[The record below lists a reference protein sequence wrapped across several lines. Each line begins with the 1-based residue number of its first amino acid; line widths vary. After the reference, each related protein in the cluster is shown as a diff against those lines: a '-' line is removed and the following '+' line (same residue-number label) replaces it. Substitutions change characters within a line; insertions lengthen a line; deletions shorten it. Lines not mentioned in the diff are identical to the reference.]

1 MAEDTD
7 KDSKSELPTEKKI
20 NDTLEKGNVPF
31 SREFTNVFS
40 LFAMILV
47 GYFYVPRL
55 VSDLVAVLKSTFAN
69 LHDWPLGS
77 SADAVNILNLLGV
90 QVIYSLAPVIIPLII
105 FGLASSL
112 SQNSPSIIL
121 NRIAPKI
128 ERISLMKGL
137 KRLFGMQGVREFV
150 KSLFKFSAAGAVGT
164 IVVFSQAEFVLSQI
178 MVEPMQI
185 PASIHSLFIKVSIG
199 LAMTIAILGVVDL
212 IWVRKE
218 WFNDLKMSHQEVK
231 DERKQSEGDP
241 QVKMRTQS
249 LARDRARRRMISQV
263 DDATLVIANPTHFA
277 VAMRYNP
284 EIDSVPLV
292 LAKGKDLIA
301 LKIREKA
308 EEKEIPVIED
318 PPLARSL
325 YKAVDVDQEIP
336 AEFYVPIAKLIR
348 ILSDAEK
355 GST

>member
-20 NDTLEKGNVPF
+20 SDTLEKGNVPF
-31 SREFTNVFS
+31 SKEFTNVFS

-47 GYFYVPRL
+47 GYFYLPVL
-55 VSDLVAVLKSTFAN
+55 ISDLTAVLKSTFAN
-69 LHDWPLGS
+69 LRDWPLDS
-77 SADAVNILNLLGV
+77 SADAANILNLLGV
-90 QVIYSLAPVIIPLII
+90 KLISSLAPVIIPLIV
-105 FGLASSL
+105 FGLISSF
-112 SQNSPSIIL
+112 SQNTPSLIL
-121 NRIAPKI
+121 NRIAPKA
-128 ERISLMKGL
+128 ERLSLQKGL
-137 KRLFGMQGVREFV
+137 KRLFGLHGVREFL
-150 KSLFKFSAAGAVGT
+150 KSLFKFSAAGIVAT
-164 IVVFSQAEFVLSQI
+164 IVIFSQAEFVLSQI

-185 PASIHSLFIKVSIG
+185 PAAIHSLFLQVSIG

-212 IWVRKE
+212 LWVRKE
-218 WFNDLKMSHQEVK
+218 WFDDLKMSHQEVK

-249 LARDRARRRMISQV
+249 LARDRARRRMMSQV
-263 DDATLVIANPTHFA
+263 NDATLVIANPTHFA
-277 VAMRYNP
+277 VAMRYRP
-284 EIDSVPLV
+284 EIDSVPFV

-301 LKIREKA
+301 LKIRETA

-325 YKAVDVDQEIP
+325 YKSVEVDKEIP
-336 AEFYVPIAKLIR
+336 TEFYVPVAKIIR

-355 GST
+355 GKS